1 MVQAHRSVNAHQR
14 QLLLQRARVM
24 RHTPTES
31 EHMLWHALRANRL
44 GVTFRRQVSLQGY
57 IADFYACSAKLIVE
71 VDGNWH
77 VKRHYHDARRE
88 RTLRAAGY
96 RILHV
101 TAHEVLHA
109 LPQVAARVR

>member
-1 MVQAHRSVNAHQR
+1 M
-14 QLLLQRARVM
+14 
-24 RHTPTES
+24 
-31 EHMLWHALRANRL
+31 WHVLRAGRL
-44 GVTFRRQVSLQGY
+44 GVTFRRQVILQGY

-77 VKRHYHDARRE
+77 AKRQRRDARRE

-101 TAHEVLHA
+101 NGHEVMHS
-109 LPQVAARVR
+109 LPQVVARVRQALAQS